1 MKVLFTKDYGTKRTQ
16 SIKDLG
22 YDYVYLKEST
32 ATYSPMLDDVE
43 ILCCFSPFAT
53 LDISKL
59 PNLKWIQLS
68 STGFEQVPKDI
79 VKERSIIVTNNKYGY
94 SIPIGEW
101 IVLKMLELLKQTRAI
116 YKNQDNKRWHLELGL
131 EELYGKTVLFIGT
144 GGIPSEAAKRLRG
157 FEVNIIGI
165 NTDGRSMPYFNQ
177 CYPASQLDRIIPKAD
192 FVVMALPSTTNTYHF
207 LNSKLIGLMKPSSYL
222 INVSRGRTIDQDAL
236 YEALKERKIKGAA
249 LDVFE
254 QEPLPEESPLWDLDN
269 LLISSH
275 NSWVSEKM
283 DDRAFEVIYENLKRY
298 KEGRQLINIVN
309 ISRGY

>member
-1 MKVLFTKDYGTKRTQ
+1 MKVLFTKDYGTERIQ
-16 SIKDLG
+16 SVKELG
-22 YDYVYLKEST
+22 YDYTYLKEST

-43 ILCCFSPFAT
+43 VLCCFSPFKT

-79 VKERSIIVTNNKYGY
+79 VKEKGIIVTNNKYGY

-101 IVLKMLELLKQTRAI
+101 IVLKMLELLKQTRTI
-116 YKNQDNKRWHLELGL
+116 YRNQDNKRWHMELGL
-131 EELYGKTVLFIGT
+131 GELYGKTVLFIGT
-144 GGIPSEAAKRLRG
+144 GGIPSEAAKRLQG
-157 FEVNIIGI
+157 FGVNIIGF
-165 NTDGRSMPYFNQ
+165 NTNGRSIPYFHQ
-177 CYPASQLDRIIPKAD
+177 CYPTSQLDKFIPEAD
-192 FVVMALPSTTNTYHF
+192 IVVMTLPATPDTYHF
-207 LNSKLIGLMKPSSYL
+207 LDSHLLSSMKPSSYL
-222 INVSRGRTIDQDAL
+222 INISRGSTIDHDAL
-236 YEALKERKIKGAA
+236 YEILKEGRIKGAA

-254 QEPLPEESPLWDLDN
+254 QEPLPKESPLWDLDN

-283 DDRAFEVIYENLKRY
+283 DDRAFEVTYENLKRY
-298 KEGRQLINIVN
+298 KEGRQLINIVD